1 MTKAEALKKIAE
13 GIDALIEMEEAGA
26 PAPSTEKKAAKGKKE
41 SAPKVEPE
49 EVVEVEQKD
58 VKLEDMEFN
67 ELKAMAKDLGCK
79 AVGTKAQLIKA
90 IQKALAEQEES
101 DEQDADD
108 EGAEVE
114 DADESDEELDED
126 DVKAKIDEAFA
137 DYTDAEL
144 RDFLKQLGV
153 SAKGS
158 RDVLMSKI
166 YDHADEIDFGESDDE
181 GAEEV
186 EDDEDVNTVEEDDS
200 AENEIG
206 EGDDDEEAD
215 EEEDSDDDEQE
226 DEEKAEGE
234 MTEARAKAIEEFE
247 SEQRDAFENGELDVQ
262 EMKDF
267 LAENYGIKLD
277 KKIKPQEV
285 LEKYIEKA
293 VNFIDDEGNTVEQG
307 VYVVNG
313 ENFCCG
319 NPLKITKNKKG
330 ELSATCAI
338 CGEKYEF
345 DEDDE

>member
-41 SAPKVEPE
+41 AAPKVEPE
-49 EVVEVEQKD
+49 EVEAEQKD

-79 AVGTKAQLIKA
+79 AVGTKSQLIKS
-90 IQKALAEQEES
+90 IKKALAEQEEA
-101 DEQDADD
+101 DEQANEQND
-108 EGAEVE
+108 ESAEVE
-114 DADESDEELDED
+114 SEGDDDGGEELDED
-126 DVKAKIDEAFA
+126 EVKAKLDEAFA

-153 SAKGS
+153 STKGS

-166 YDHADEIDFGESDDE
+166 YDHADEIDLGDDDDDE
-181 GAEEV
+181 NEGGAEEV
-186 EDDEDVNTVEEDDS
+186 EGEDS
-200 AENEIG
+200 ADNEIG
-206 EGDDDEEAD
+206 EGDDDG
-215 EEEDSDDDEQE
+215 EDSGDDDSE
-226 DEEKAEGE
+226 E
-234 MTEARAKAIEEFE
+234 MTEARAKAIGEFE
-247 SEQRDAFENGELDVQ
+247 AEQRDAFENGELDVQ

-267 LAENYGIKLD
+267 LKENYDIDLG
-277 KKIKPQEV
+277 KKVKPQEV
-285 LEKYIEKA
+285 LEKYIEHA

-313 ENFCCG
+313 ENYCCG

-330 ELSATCAI
+330 ELTATCEI

-345 DEDDE
+345 DEGDE

>member
-1 MTKAEALKKIAE
+1 MTRAEALKKIAE

-26 PAPSTEKKAAKGKKE
+26 PAPTTEKKAAKGKKE
-41 SAPKVEPE
+41 AAPKVEPE
-49 EVVEVEQKD
+49 EVEAEQKD
-58 VKLEDMEFN
+58 VVKLEDMEFN

-79 AVGTKAQLIKA
+79 AVGTKAQLIKN
-90 IQKALAEQEES
+90 IKKALAEQEEA
-101 DEQDADD
+101 DEQADDEQND

-114 DADESDEELDED
+114 SDDADNDGGEELDED
-126 DVKAKIDEAFA
+126 EVKAKLDEAFA
-137 DYTDAEL
+137 GYTDAEL

-153 SAKGS
+153 STKGS

-166 YDHADEIDFGESDDE
+166 YDHADEIDLGESDDDE
-181 GAEEV
+181 GGA
-186 EDDEDVNTVEEDDS
+186 EDDEDVNTIEEDDS
-200 AENEIG
+200 ADNEIG
-206 EGDDDEEAD
+206 EGDDDSDDEQ
-215 EEEDSDDDEQE
+215 EEEDSE
-226 DEEKAEGE
+226 E

-247 SEQRDAFENGELDVQ
+247 AEQRDAFENGELDVQ

-267 LAENYGIKLD
+267 LKENYDIDLG
-277 KKIKPQEV
+277 KKVKPQEV

-313 ENFCCG
+313 ENYCCG

-330 ELSATCAI
+330 ELTATCAI

-345 DEDDE
+345 DEDE